1 MLKSNT
7 AQSVVFACSC
17 VVCCQGARPL
27 LHVRQRTPLPE
38 IFLSS
43 LHSLCNK
50 RNEPDS
56 GTQLVSPVKVE
67 KCFCVNSSWCN
78 NMTAS
83 HADRFRQVHRGC
95 DAIHQLLQGLHSFL
109 PALHLNSSTR
119 PETSTELNCHTPI
132 HCTWP
137 SILLIRSSPTHPCRQ
152 TAPLSWSTARWAG
165 CSSPPCPPAEP
176 YHR

>member
-1 MLKSNT
+1 MQLCRLLPGCTST
-7 AQSVVFACSC
+7 S
-17 VVCCQGARPL
+17 ARASAHSTSWDIPL
-27 LHVRQRTPLPE
+27 QPALTVQQT
-38 IFLSS
+38 
-43 LHSLCNK
+43 K
-50 RNEPDS
+50 WTS